1 VDSKKRKERK
11 RGDSSIRTNDGLF
24 EIHFMTSTRIL
35 LLQLGGGAVISEMK
49 PEGEDHPFIGLRGV
63 KTEFGSQLEAAGL
76 TPPAIEI
83 L

>member
-1 VDSKKRKERK
+1 
-11 RGDSSIRTNDGLF
+11 
-24 EIHFMTSTRIL
+24 MTSTRIL

-49 PEGEDHPFIGLRGV
+49 PEGEDYPFIGLRGV

>member
-1 VDSKKRKERK
+1 
-11 RGDSSIRTNDGLF
+11 
-24 EIHFMTSTRIL
+24 MTSTRIL